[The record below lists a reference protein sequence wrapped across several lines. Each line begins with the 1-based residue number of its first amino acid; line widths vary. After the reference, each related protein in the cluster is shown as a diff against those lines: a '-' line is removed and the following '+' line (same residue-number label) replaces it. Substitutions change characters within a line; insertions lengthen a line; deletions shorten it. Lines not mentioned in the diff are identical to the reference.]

1 MAYITKVSGG
11 SQPVFATDVLNGPV
25 AQGANIAA
33 QGPVNFAGPKLDF
46 FSVVANASLAAQ
58 GGVNGYVANV
68 IQAVQ
73 QTATVAIVKLVQQQV
88 KSILP
93 CSQQVHTLQLL
104 LLLHAKQPTL
114 QLVSQQVTYPTLQ
127 HLQVWF
133 PNRFRF
139 VNTLNPLRRVF
150 C

>member
-73 QTATVAIVKLVQQQV
+73 QTATVAIVQVGPTTGQINFAVYPTGAFANTSVFVAAVQTANAAIGV
-88 KSILP
+88 
-93 CSQQVHTLQLL
+93 
-104 LLLHAKQPTL
+104 PTGNVSNVATFTS
-114 QLVSQQVTYPTLQ
+114 LVS
-127 HLQVWF
+127 
-133 PNRFRF
+133 
-139 VNTLNPLRRVF
+139 
-150 C
+150 